1 MTPTRKFI
9 LLLSACIGVVGIL
22 LTSGCVF
29 AAVRAVRYVDRKINP
44 PQPLLQDATVFLDGS
59 LRIGAV
65 LRSTE
70 GRRRGRTILEDET
83 ADDMAKD
90 KDEPKPR
97 MALAV
102 ILTNTGKTTAEFTV
116 VSLESPLGKVLSAPK
131 TVALAAGQRLFL
143 GPLRSAHEENFAA
156 LAVTATVQHG
166 TEKETR
172 MLNLTPLADE
182 TGPPVPK
189 A

>member
-1 MTPTRKFI
+1 MTRTRRI
-9 LLLSACIGVVGIL
+9 LLLTSAGIGAAGML

-44 PQPLLQDATVFLDGS
+44 PQPLLQDATVFLGGS
-59 LRIGAV
+59 LRLGAV

-83 ADDMAKD
+83 ADDVAKD

-97 MALAV
+97 MALVV

-116 VSLESPLGKVLSAPK
+116 VALESPLGKVLPGPK

-156 LAVTATVQHG
+156 LAVTATVEHG
-166 TEKETR
+166 TEKETHV
-172 MLNLTPLADE
+172 LNLTPLADE
-182 TGPPVPK
+182 TVPPVPK